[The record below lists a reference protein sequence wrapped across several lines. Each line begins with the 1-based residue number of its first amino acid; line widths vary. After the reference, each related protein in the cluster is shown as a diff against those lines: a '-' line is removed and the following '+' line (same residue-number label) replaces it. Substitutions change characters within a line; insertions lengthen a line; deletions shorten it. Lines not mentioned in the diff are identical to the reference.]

1 MRIACPCC
9 GTRDRREY
17 TYYGAADY
25 LNRPASEAD
34 DAAWDEYL
42 HLRDNPAGPTRD
54 LWYHDPC
61 GTWVEVSRNT
71 LTHDIMAVRAIAG
84 GAS

>member
-17 TYYGAADY
+17 TYYGASVFLA
-25 LNRPASEAD
+25 RPAEGAG
-34 DAAWDEYL
+34 AEAWDAYL
-42 HLRDNPAGPTRD
+42 HLRDNPAGVTRD

-61 GTWVEVSRNT
+61 ATWVEVERNT
-71 LTHDIMAVRAIAG
+71 VTHEILSSRAIAG
-84 GAS
+84 GAA

>member
-17 TYYGAADY
+17 TYYGAAEF
-25 LNRPASEAD
+25 LNRPAP
-34 DAAWDEYL
+34 DAGAEAWDAYL
-42 HLRDNPAGPTRD
+42 HLRDNPAGATRD

-61 GTWVEVSRNT
+61 ATWIEVERDT
-71 LTHDIMAVRAIAG
+71 TTHEIHATRAIAG
-84 GAS
+84 GRS